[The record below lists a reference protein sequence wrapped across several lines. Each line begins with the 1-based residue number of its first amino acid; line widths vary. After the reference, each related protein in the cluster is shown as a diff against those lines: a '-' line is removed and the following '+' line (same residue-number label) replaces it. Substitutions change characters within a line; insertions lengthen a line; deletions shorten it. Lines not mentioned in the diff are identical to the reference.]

1 MLAILA
7 AATIASMTC
16 VVSDNGRPIRHDL
29 TFYSPAPRTVHVTD
43 AVSQPGD
50 ARPYRTTYRVVSG
63 TKGGFV
69 AIQQEDDGGFSMLF
83 VDRNRAFGQTTA
95 SNGRTFTSSGECR
108 VRKAGR

>member
-1 MLAILA
+1 MLATLA
-7 AATIASMTC
+7 AVIASMAC
-16 VVSDNGRPIRHDL
+16 VVHDNGRPIRHDL
-29 TFYSPAPRTVHVTD
+29 TFYSPAPRQVHVTD

-50 ARPYRTTYRVVSG
+50 VTPYRTTYRVVSG

-95 SNGRTFTSSGECR
+95 SNGRTLTSSGQCR
-108 VRKAGR
+108 VRRPAR